1 MLFITLKEL
10 REILSYFTKHSFV
23 KHSFYAFYPHKV
35 WNQQLLWNKY
45 LYHIK
50 PHYAIKSNP
59 EKLLIEIMYPK
70 SVRFDCASLQELK
83 LVKDTLP
90 KGADYKDLIIY
101 ANPCKSFADLEYAQ
115 KEVNSPTTVVD
126 SFEELDKLVD
136 IKYEGGTLVRISTD
150 DKYSKMPFSGKFGI
164 SPDLVSDLGKYA
176 KSKNIDI
183 KGISFHVGSGGNDG
197 KVYYKSIS
205 IAKQLCS
212 ELQTQKHIANI
223 IDIGGGF
230 LPDEYDFSKK
240 AKYINDAYDSK
251 YHFIAEPGRFFSSG
265 CQDFFVKVIGKKPW
279 KDGWRYT
286 IDDSLY
292 GQFSCIPFDHVQPLW
307 LRVSEENELRKKTR
321 GILMGRTCDS
331 VDVIARSEC
340 MEELEVNDWLWFPN
354 MGSYTNV
361 TATEFNG
368 FPKPSV
374 LTIFINT
381 SDIHSSKFIER
392 VPSDI
397 QTVQPLSSKL
407 LLN

>member
-1 MLFITLKEL
+1 M
-10 REILSYFTKHSFV
+10 
-23 KHSFYAFYPHKV
+23 
-35 WNQQLLWNKY
+35 LWNKY
-45 LYHIK
+45 LYNIK

-70 SVRFDCASLQELK
+70 CVRFDCASLQELK

-101 ANPCKSFADLEYAQ
+101 ANPCKSYADLEYAQ
-115 KEVNSPTTVVD
+115 KEMNSPTTVVD

-136 IKYEGGTLVRISTD
+136 IKYEGGALVRISTD
-150 DKYSKMPFSGKFGI
+150 DRYSKIPFSGKFGLA
-164 SPDLVSDLGKYA
+164 PEKVKDLGLYA
-176 KSKNIDI
+176 KSKNIEL

-197 KVYYKSIS
+197 KIYYKSIS

-212 ELQTQKHIANI
+212 ELQIQNHPSKT

-230 LPDEYDFSKK
+230 LPDEYDFAKK
-240 AKYINDAYDSK
+240 AKYINDAYDK
-251 YHFIAEPGRFFSSG
+251 DFEFISEPGRFFSNN

-292 GQFSCIPFDHVQPLW
+292 GQFSCIPFDQATPLW
-307 LRVSEENELRKKTR
+307 LRVSEDNILRKKTK

-331 VDVIARSEC
+331 VDIIARSES
-340 MEELEVNDWLWFPN
+340 MEELEVGDWLWFPN

-374 LTIFINT
+374 LTIFIDT
-381 SDIHSSKFIER
+381 PDINESRFIER
-392 VPSDI
+392 VPESI
-397 QTVQPLSSKL
+397 ETIKPLSSKTL
-407 LLN
+407 LM